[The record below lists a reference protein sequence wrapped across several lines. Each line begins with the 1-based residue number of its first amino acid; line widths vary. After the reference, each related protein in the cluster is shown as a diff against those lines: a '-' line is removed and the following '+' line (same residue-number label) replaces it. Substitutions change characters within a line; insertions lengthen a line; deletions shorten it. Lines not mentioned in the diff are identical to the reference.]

1 MKVSALLKQLNDL
14 NPDDEICALY
24 WTKEAYDYRDIEE
37 EEITREAWVEI
48 CKEFDECDN
57 AGLDV
62 SEWIADAVIEKTNL
76 KS

>member
-14 NPDDEICALY
+14 NPDDDICALY
-24 WTKEAYDYRDIEE
+24 WIKESYDYSDVEE
-37 EEITREAWVEI
+37 EEITQEAWAQI
-48 CKEFDECDN
+48 CKEFDEWDD
-57 AGLDV
+57 AGRDV